1 MVTDASHI
9 DYGAL
14 VGWTS
19 SWVGG
24 KLALRVQS
32 VTKPPPHGPDDVH
45 THVYLM
51 DRNQA
56 AQLANYLFEMG
67 ELSLPEA
74 KRPGLLKRMFG

>member
-1 MVTDASHI
+1 MTEKAHI

-19 SWVGG
+19 SWVDGR
-24 KLALRVQS
+24 LALRVQS
-32 VTKPPPHGPDDVH
+32 VTKPPPHDKQDVH

-56 AQLANYLFEMG
+56 AQLANFLFEMG
-67 ELSLPEA
+67 DHSKPDTGGR
-74 KRPGLLKRMFG
+74 KLLKRLFG